1 MASDIHTSAVVDPAA
16 RLGEGCTVGPFAYI
30 GPDAKVG
37 DRCVIGPHCVLHGN
51 VTLGSGNWLVSHVAL
66 GGPPQ
71 DISYAGEPTA
81 IEIADDN
88 VLREFVTVNRGTKK
102 GGGVT
107 RLGSGILLMA
117 YSHVAHDCQ
126 VGDGVIFANAATL
139 AGHVVVGKHSHV
151 GAFSAVHQFCRV
163 GDYAFIGGFSVI
175 TKDALPFVK
184 TVGARGEAQIYGI
197 NSIGL
202 ERKGFPEETVDAL
215 KSAYRV
221 LFQSKSLLKDALIE
235 ADKSWGHLP
244 EVKYFLDFIRESK
257 RGIQR

>member
-1 MASDIHTSAVVDPAA
+1 MTTIHPSATVDPSAHI
-16 RLGEGCTVGPFAYI
+16 GEGCVIGASVHI
-30 GPDAKVG
+30 GPD
-37 DRCVIGPHCVLHGN
+37 
-51 VTLGSGNWLVSHVAL
+51 VTLGERCAIGPSSVVHGKVTMGSGNTLVSHVAV

-71 DISYAGEPTA
+71 DISYAGEPT
-81 IEIADDN
+81 EIVIGNDN
-88 VLREFVTVNRGTKK
+88 MFREFVTINRGTKK

-107 RLGSGILLMA
+107 RLGSNLLLMA

-126 VGDGVIFANAATL
+126 VGDDVIFANAATL
-139 AGHVVVGKHSHV
+139 AGHVHVGPHSHV
-151 GAFSAVHQFCRV
+151 GAFSAIHQFCRV

-184 TVGARGEAQIYGI
+184 TVGARGDAQIYGI

-215 KSAYRV
+215 KSAYRT
-221 LFQSKSLLKDALIE
+221 LFQSKNLLKDALVE
-235 ADKSWGHLP
+235 VERTWGHVAQ
-244 EVKYFLDFIRESK
+244 VKYLVDFIRESK

>member
-1 MASDIHTSAVVDPAA
+1 MTSGIHPTAVVDPAA
-16 RLGEGCTVGPFAYI
+16 QLGEGCELGPFCYVGPE
-30 GPDAKVG
+30 AKIG
-37 DRCVIGPHCVLHGN
+37 DRCVLGPHCVIHGR
-51 VTLGSGNWLVSHVAL
+51 VTLGSGNWLVSHVAV

-71 DISYAGEPTA
+71 DISYAGEPT
-81 IEIADDN
+81 EIVVGDDN
-88 VLREFVTVNRGTKK
+88 VFREFVTINRGTKK
-102 GGGVT
+102 GGGIT
-107 RLGSGILLMA
+107 RLGSRILLMA

-126 VGDGVIFANAATL
+126 VGDHVIFANAATL

-184 TVGARGEAQIYGI
+184 TVGARGEAQTYGI

-202 ERKGFPEETVDAL
+202 ERKGFPEQTVEAL
-215 KSAYRV
+215 KSAYRA
-221 LFQSKSLLKDALIE
+221 LFQSKSLLKDALVE
-235 ADKSWGHLP
+235 AEKSWGQFE
-244 EVKYFLDFIRESK
+244 EVRYLLDFIRESK